1 LKISEPSLLFRM
13 SEEKPAEPAAEAA
26 PEGEG
31 GEQLEVRILI

>member
-1 LKISEPSLLFRM
+1 M

-31 GEQLEVRILI
+31 GDQLEVRIININN

>member
-1 LKISEPSLLFRM
+1 MKISEHSLVFRM

-31 GEQLEVRILI
+31 GDQLEVRILT